1 MIESAKNENCVWAAD
16 VDKFGLC
23 AAGHAECTPDDCP
36 HFQEIV
42 ENVEII
48 ERPYTLRKL
57 KDGDLIP
64 LLGLFRKLGLKE
76 FKDVVGKV
84 ANGGSVEEI
93 GLNAIMNIG
102 DVIIE
107 NLEGNAGEAIYDFW
121 SGLSGIPVDEIKEME
136 FGTLPLMI
144 YDSFSEVKNASFFKV
159 LAKLL

>member
-1 MIESAKNENCVWAAD
+1 MSELANKTE
-16 VDKFGLC
+16 
-23 AAGHAECTPDDCP
+23 
-36 HFQEIV
+36 
-42 ENVEII
+42 VEII

-84 ANGGSVEEI
+84 ANGSSIEEI

>member
-1 MIESAKNENCVWAAD
+1 MSKLAD
-16 VDKFGLC
+16 KT
-23 AAGHAECTPDDCP
+23 E
-36 HFQEIV
+36 
-42 ENVEII
+42 VEII

-121 SGLSGIPVDEIKEME
+121 SGLSGIPVEEIKEME

-144 YDSFSEVKNASFFKV
+144 YDSFSEAKNASFFKV

>member
-1 MIESAKNENCVWAAD
+1 MSKLAD
-16 VDKFGLC
+16 KTEF
-23 AAGHAECTPDDCP
+23 
-36 HFQEIV
+36 
-42 ENVEII
+42 I

>member
-1 MIESAKNENCVWAAD
+1 MSELANKTEVES
-16 VDKFGLC
+16 
-23 AAGHAECTPDDCP
+23 
-36 HFQEIV
+36 
-42 ENVEII
+42 I

-76 FKDVVGKV
+76 FKDVVSKV

>member
-1 MIESAKNENCVWAAD
+1 MTKLAD
-16 VDKFGLC
+16 K
-23 AAGHAECTPDDCP
+23 T
-36 HFQEIV
+36 
-42 ENVEII
+42 EII

-121 SGLSGIPVDEIKEME
+121 SGLSGIPVEEIKEME

>member
-1 MIESAKNENCVWAAD
+1 MSKLAD
-16 VDKFGLC
+16 KT
-23 AAGHAECTPDDCP
+23 E
-36 HFQEIV
+36 
-42 ENVEII
+42 VEII

-121 SGLSGIPVDEIKEME
+121 SGLSGIPVDEIKDME

>member
-1 MIESAKNENCVWAAD
+1 MSELANKTE
-16 VDKFGLC
+16 
-23 AAGHAECTPDDCP
+23 
-36 HFQEIV
+36 
-42 ENVEII
+42 VEII

-107 NLEGNAGEAIYDFW
+107 NLEGNAGEAIYAFW